1 MICNFR
7 SQTNKQWN
15 STFRSPS
22 FSEAIYN
29 YYTAKK
35 NQQKKKQHLPLNM
48 QTALCILVNTLKEN
62 QTCGCPVRLET
73 SYFWTKEY

>member
-15 STFRSPS
+15 SPFRSPS

-35 NQQKKKQHLPLNM
+35 NQQKKKTAAATEHANGPLHSG
-48 QTALCILVNTLKEN
+48 QYIEREPDLWLSC
-62 QTCGCPVRLET
+62 
-73 SYFWTKEY
+73 